1 MDLFGGRLFG
11 FFLILTRL
19 GAFFAAAPMFSWDV
33 LSVQLKIAVAVLL
46 SLFFTGLTPPPLLNE
61 SAPIEMVLLLGQEAL
76 YGLAMGIA
84 AYCLFR
90 VIHMAG
96 QYIEQEMGLSM
107 AQIFDPFSGEEGN
120 PLALLLEILFIL
132 LLFSTHSHY
141 LLLEILSRS
150 LEHFPPTQIP
160 PLGVL
165 MESILRSGSAMFLL
179 ALQMAAPILAAFMLL
194 LVVLAFMARIAPESN
209 VLFLSFPLRIGM
221 GLLII
226 GFFIPYL
233 NEYIQQFAQWLNRLL
248 PL

>member
-1 MDLFGGRLFG
+1 MDLFGGRLYG

-19 GAFFAAAPMFSWDV
+19 GAFFAAAPIFSWDV
-33 LSVQLKIAVAVLL
+33 LSVQLKIAAAILL
-46 SLFFTGLTPPPLLNE
+46 SLFFTVLTPPPLLNNP
-61 SAPIEMVLLLGQEAL
+61 APIEMVLLLGQEVF

-84 AYCLFR
+84 AYCLFS

-96 QYIEQEMGLSM
+96 QYIEQEMGLSI
-107 AQIFDPFSGEEGN
+107 AQVFDPFSGEEGH
-120 PLALLLEILFIL
+120 PLGLLLEILFIL
-132 LLFSTHSHY
+132 LLFSTNSHF
-141 LLLEILSRS
+141 LLLEVLSRS
-150 LEHFPPTQIP
+150 LERFPPTSTPHI
-160 PLGVL
+160 GAL

-179 ALQMAAPILAAFMLL
+179 ALQLAAPILAAFMLL

-209 VLFLSFPLRIGM
+209 VLFLSFPLRIGI

-248 PL
+248 PF